1 MGETLVVHV
10 NDPDGFDHYI
20 GRASR
25 FARDPRA
32 HTASILANPYAQGRK
47 HPSTG
52 LPMSVADVLALY
64 LAHLPTIEGDWRDE
78 YRGCRLAC
86 WCTAPGTFLTAER
99 PWKCHGQIVAA
110 ACDGLLVP
118 L

>member
-1 MGETLVVHV
+1 MGETIVVHV

-20 GRASR
+20 GRAAR

-32 HTASILANPYAQGRK
+32 HKASILANPYALRAP
-47 HPSTG
+47 HPGHGGPMT
-52 LPMSVADVLALY
+52 LPEALE
-64 LAHLPTIEGDWRDE
+64 LFEAHLPTIGGDWRDE

-110 ACDGLLVP
+110 ACDGRLVR